1 LKYLIT
7 GATGFIGPYLLER
20 LISEGHTCR
29 CLVRP
34 GSEIKITHHPA
45 VEIVNGDITKPETL
59 TGTGDGVDYLLHL
72 ATLGHMSNFTVTE
85 KMFETINVSGTRNIM
100 AEALRA
106 GIKKIVHC
114 SSVAAMG
121 ICDDLPATEES
132 VCNPHHAYGRSK
144 LKAEKSVKTLVA
156 EKKLPA
162 AIVRFSMVYGP
173 GDPRDILKL
182 TRMAKRGTFPQIGN
196 KPKLTPLIH
205 AEDAG
210 NKPKLTPLI
219 HAEDAVSGLL
229 LAADHGRPGEIYLL
243 TNKNSEP
250 FDNIRKIIQEA
261 LGTRRPTIHVPEF
274 AALALATLIE
284 KIFTLVGKT
293 PPVARKN
300 IESTL
305 ADRVFSIAKAQKE
318 LGFEPRIDPA
328 KGLKETVIWYKEKGW
343 V

>member
-1 LKYLIT
+1 MKYLIT

-34 GSEIKITHHPA
+34 GSDIKVTQHPA
-45 VEIVNGDITKPETL
+45 VEIVSGDITQPETL
-59 TGTGDGVDYLLHL
+59 TGIGEGMDYLLHL

-85 KMFETINVSGTRNIM
+85 EMFEAINVSGTRNIM
-100 AEALRA
+100 AEALKA

-132 VCNPHHAYGRSK
+132 TCNPHHAYGRSK
-144 LKAEKSVKTLVA
+144 LKAEKLVQKMAA
-156 EKKLPA
+156 EENLPA

-182 TRMAKRGTFPQIGN
+182 TRMAKRGTFPQIGS
-196 KPKLTPLIH
+196 
-205 AEDAG
+205 
-210 NKPKLTPLI
+210 KPKLTPLI

-229 LAADHGRPGEIYLL
+229 LAADCGRVGEIYLL
-243 TNKNSEP
+243 TNKNSVP
-250 FDNIRKIIQEA
+250 FDNIRKIIQKA
-261 LGTRRPTIHVPEF
+261 LGSRRPTIHIPESV
-274 AALALATLIE
+274 ALGLATMIE
-284 KIFTLVGKT
+284 KTFTLVGKT

-328 KGLKETVIWYKEKGW
+328 KGLEETVIWYKDKGW